1 MLLFLWSVQKE
12 LSQISDENIWKAKQK
27 SARSS
32 KHTKILVNV
41 LYLFLPEEL
50 HLGFYKQRSLLAS
63 AGAMLRWW
71 MVCKEAADGGGILP
85 GRGQSLNQE
94 SSRGG
99 GHGQMVAAWTNE
111 RTSGALQ
118 QQHLT
123 TLSTSPIQ
131 YKSDYFWTELC
142 VLSCDQFILY
152 SSKQIRDWAPK
163 RSFFRSISL
172 ENKLL
177 FNSTLLV
184 NEMHKETPEC
194 YIWKT
199 VTWFFL

>member
-1 MLLFLWSVQKE
+1 MLLFLWWVQKE

-32 KHTKILVNV
+32 KYTKILVNV

-111 RTSGALQ
+111 RTNLGRS
-118 QQHLT
+118 
-123 TLSTSPIQ
+123 STAASNHFKHVSNTIQ
-131 YKSDYFWTELC
+131 IWLFLWPVHT
-142 VLSCDQFILY
+142 VFI
-152 SSKQIRDWAPK
+152 QTD
-163 RSFFRSISL
+163 
-172 ENKLL
+172 
-177 FNSTLLV
+177 
-184 NEMHKETPEC
+184 
-194 YIWKT
+194 
-199 VTWFFL
+199 

>member
-1 MLLFLWSVQKE
+1 MLLFLWWVQKE
-12 LSQISDENIWKAKQK
+12 LSQMSDENIWKAKQK

-111 RTSGALQ
+111 RTNERTSGALQ

-123 TLSTSPIQ
+123 TFSTSPIQ
-131 YKSDYFWTELC
+131 YKSDYFWTELF
-142 VLSCDQFILY
+142 VLFSSSCIHPN
-152 SSKQIRDWAPK
+152 R
-163 RSFFRSISL
+163 L
-172 ENKLL
+172 ETEHQKDHFLDL
-177 FNSTLLV
+177 F
-184 NEMHKETPEC
+184 P
-194 YIWKT
+194 WKT
-199 VTWFFL
+199 SYFLILLC